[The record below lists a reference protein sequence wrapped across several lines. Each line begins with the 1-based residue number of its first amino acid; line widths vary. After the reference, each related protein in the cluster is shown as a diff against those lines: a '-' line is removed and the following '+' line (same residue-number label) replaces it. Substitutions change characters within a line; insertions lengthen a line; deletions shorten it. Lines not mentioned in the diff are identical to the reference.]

1 MNNVF
6 FVNSTA
12 FKTLGS
18 VTKQI
23 RLVNNFLHTKLFN
36 FKYPKVSR
44 GNVIAAPIAIG
55 ERLFFNHR
63 GVSVSAVKFS
73 HLPKIR
79 QLPCYGNLE
88 MPHRTKQD
96 RATLLNG
103 NCVRSRKRHAET
115 QCKVEGS
122 AAMEQNAVKVEAVKM
137 ESVKVEGVKREV
149 GVMTEIKMEKM
160 EEDDFIPSK
169 EIARATEEELVKRG
183 EILIDFFKNPLL
195 QIFFLTS
202 KNIQSC
208 PYG

>member
-1 MNNVF
+1 MEMCTHLLIELQTSVKQNRMNNVF
-6 FVNSTA
+6 FVNSTE

-23 RLVNNFLHTKLFN
+23 RLINNFLHTNLFK

-44 GNVIAAPIAIG
+44 GNVVAAPIVVG

-88 MPHRTKQD
+88 MPHRMKQD
-96 RATLLNG
+96 RSTILNR
-103 NCVRSRKRHAET
+103 NCVRNRKRHAEV
-115 QCKVEGS
+115 QCGVKVEGS
-122 AAMEQNAVKVEAVKM
+122 VVKVEAVKTETVKM
-137 ESVKVEGVKREV
+137 ESLKVEGVKREV

-183 EILIDFFKNPLL
+183 EIYNCI
-195 QIFFLTS
+195 
-202 KNIQSC
+202 
-208 PYG
+208 

>member
-6 FVNSTA
+6 FVNSSV

-23 RLVNNFLHTKLFN
+23 RLINNFLHTKLFK

-44 GNVIAAPIAIG
+44 GNVVAAPIVVG

-73 HLPKIR
+73 NLPKIR

-88 MPHRTKQD
+88 MPHRMKQD
-96 RATLLNG
+96 RATMLNG
-103 NCVRSRKRHAET
+103 NCVRGRKRHADT
-115 QCKVEGS
+115 QCGVKVEGS
-122 AAMEQNAVKVEAVKM
+122 SEQRAVKVVAVKM
-137 ESVKVEGVKREV
+137 EPVKVEGVKREV

-183 EILIDFFKNPLL
+183 GILIDFLTHVG
-195 QIFFLTS
+195 IFQMNFLFH
-202 KNIQSC
+202 NF
-208 PYG
+208 